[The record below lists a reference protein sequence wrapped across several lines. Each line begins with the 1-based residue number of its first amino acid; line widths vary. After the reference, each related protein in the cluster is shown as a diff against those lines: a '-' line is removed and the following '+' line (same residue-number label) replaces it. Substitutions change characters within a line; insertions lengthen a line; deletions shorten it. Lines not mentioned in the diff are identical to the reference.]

1 MPDIAIFGV
10 TGQGTN
16 DGSGPRMREELPP
29 LPDGLA
35 HERMGDMSAPGSSS
49 IACVGGTSMDRRALT
64 SGPLRPGSSNP
75 VVSTLKPG
83 GVSRNVAEALARLGC
98 DVALFSIVGEDEAGR
113 VLLGGLSDAGVDV
126 AGVICSARH
135 PTGAYT
141 AVLGPSGRLE
151 FGLADMEI
159 FEQADATWAAGLAPA
174 LSSRE
179 IWFVDANLPAEALSA
194 LLAAKPIGATVLA
207 DPVSVAKS
215 ERLRP
220 VLSGIDLLFPDRLEA
235 GALSRM
241 PAVISEEQ
249 VAGAAERILGM
260 GPGAVVVTLGS
271 EGVFVADGDRCEVV
285 PAIAPRGPLSDVTGA
300 GDALVAG
307 YIFGLSRKRGDPLQ
321 LGLAAASLALEG
333 GGNLSMLSAD
343 RVVERARAE
352 RAD

>member
-1 MPDIAIFGV
+1 
-10 TGQGTN
+10 
-16 DGSGPRMREELPP
+16 
-29 LPDGLA
+29 
-35 HERMGDMSAPGSSS
+35 
-49 IACVGGTSMDRRALT
+49 MDRRALT
-64 SGPLRPGSSNP
+64 SGPLRPGTSNP

-98 DVALFSIVGEDEAGR
+98 DVALFSMVGEDEAGR
-113 VLLGGLSDAGVDV
+113 ILLGGLGDAGVDV
-126 AGVICSARH
+126 AGVSRSARH

-159 FEQADATWAAGLAPA
+159 FEEADATWTEGLAPA
-174 LSSRE
+174 LSARG
-179 IWFVDANLPAEALSA
+179 IWFVDANLPADTLSA
-194 LLAAKPIGATVLA
+194 LLASKPIGATVLA

-220 VLSGIDLLFPDRLEA
+220 VLSGIDVLFPDRLEA

-249 VAGAAERILGM
+249 VAGAAERILEM
-260 GPGAVVVTLGS
+260 GPGAVVVTLGA
-271 EGVFVADGDRCEVV
+271 EGVFVADGARCEGV
-285 PAIAPRGPLSDVTGA
+285 PAIAPEEPLSDVTGA

-307 YIFGLSRKRGDPLQ
+307 YIFGLSRQRGDPIQ

-343 RVVERARAE
+343 RVVERARAD

>member
-1 MPDIAIFGV
+1 
-10 TGQGTN
+10 
-16 DGSGPRMREELPP
+16 
-29 LPDGLA
+29 
-35 HERMGDMSAPGSSS
+35 
-49 IACVGGTSMDRRALT
+49 MDRRVQT
-64 SGPLRPGSSNP
+64 SGPLRPGTSNP

-113 VLLGGLSDAGVDV
+113 ILMGGLDDAGVDV
-126 AGVICSARH
+126 AGVTRSARH

-159 FEQADATWAAGLAPA
+159 LEEADATWAESLVPA
-174 LSSRE
+174 LSGRG
-179 IWFVDANLPAEALSA
+179 IWFLDANLQADALSA
-194 LLAAKPIGATVLA
+194 LVESKPAGTTVLA

-220 VLSGIDLLFPDRLEA
+220 VLSGVDVLFPDRHEA

-241 PAVISEEQ
+241 PAVIGEDQ
-249 VAGAAERILGM
+249 VAGAAGRILEM
-260 GPGAVVVTLGS
+260 GPGAVVVTLGA
-271 EGVFVADGDRCEVV
+271 EGVFVADEARSEAV
-285 PAIAPRGPLSDVTGA
+285 PAIAPHGPLSDVTGA

-307 YIFGLSRKRGDPLQ
+307 YIFGLSRRRGDPLQ
-321 LGLAAASLALEG
+321 LGLAAGSLALEG

>member
-16 DGSGPRMREELPP
+16 DGSGPRMREGLPP

-113 VLLGGLSDAGVDV
+113 VLLGGLGDAGVDV
-126 AGVICSARH
+126 AGVIRSARH

-179 IWFVDANLPAEALSA
+179 IWFIDANLPAEALSA

-249 VAGAAERILGM
+249 VAGAAERILEM

-271 EGVFVADGDRCEVV
+271 EGVFVADGTRCEVV
-285 PAIAPRGPLSDVTGA
+285 PAIAPHGPLSDVTGA

-343 RVVERARAE
+343 RVVERARAD